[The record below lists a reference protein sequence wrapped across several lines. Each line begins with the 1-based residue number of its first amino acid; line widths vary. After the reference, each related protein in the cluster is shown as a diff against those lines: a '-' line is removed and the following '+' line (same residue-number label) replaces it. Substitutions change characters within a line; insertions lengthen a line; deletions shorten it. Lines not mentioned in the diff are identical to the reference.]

1 MVKVKQVNVTAN
13 YAWSPAELHP
23 IQLATA
29 TAAQQLDAT
38 FSTSAN
44 LSLYSVDLADSSKE
58 LKLAGQVDIPTRF
71 YKVIWGNTGYES
83 STGESKGLIV
93 CGADNGLINIY
104 DPTKLIDNTDSEAA
118 LVNTNNKHTGPV
130 KALDFNPFQKNL
142 YASGA
147 TDSEIFIWDLK
158 NPSNPMTPGKKT
170 EPLASISC
178 VAWNRQVQHI
188 LGSSTSVTSGPC
200 CVVWDLRKN
209 APIIKVSDPSG
220 RMQCS
225 EIAWH
230 PEVATQLVLA
240 SEDDRSPVVQ
250 LWDLRFANSPLRA
263 LENHHRGVLSVA
275 WCQQDPDLLLSCGK
289 DNRVLCWNPNTTPP
303 EILYEMP
310 SAAQWCF
317 DVQWCPRNPAMVSM
331 GSFDGH
337 ISIHSMMGGSTYT
350 EMPSKQ
356 QQDALAESF
365 GGNAFASAPDVHQPQ
380 SPKKVISMP
389 LKKPPKWICKPCGS
403 TFSFGGK
410 LVTFESTKPSN
421 NEEQQVVRRTV
432 TIHQVV
438 TENDFITRSEE
449 LQTALSSTQYADYCQ
464 KKLESAGSVF
474 EEDLW
479 SFMKAKFE
487 SEPRKQFLHLLGYDV
502 NKIRAKI
509 TSLIGAEEEE
519 KLATKMDDLSTSIDS
534 ADTSQSGEGAEAFEL
549 IAANKSAESIKST
562 TESPMKPL
570 VIPSGDTD
578 PDSLIS
584 QALLVGDYE
593 SAVNLC
599 LRENRMADAIVLAIA
614 GGPQLL
620 ERTQKAYFS
629 RCTSKIGRLMLAVA
643 TKNWAE
649 IVRSCDLGNWKEALA
664 TLLTYSNKEEMNALC
679 DELGERLE
687 ANPEQKIHA
696 CLCYVCSGNVER
708 LVRCWD
714 SVAQVKDTEK
724 ATPEAL
730 QDLIEKVMVLRKA
743 VEGMVG
749 LGIGQAAAEKLSSY
763 ASILASQGKL
773 EAALGYLPDSVEK
786 PEIQLLRERLR
797 YALGVQQQQQQS
809 QQQNYQRQQ
818 YSRGTTQQQ
827 PGYRQP
833 GYVEPVQPQPTFQP
847 MQNQSQQPVVPDSA
861 INNPYSA
868 NRRIQPKPG
877 YTASAPGN
885 LYIPQQ
891 PTATSGA
898 PNTMNGYSPAMVP
911 SQPTKGVYQPPTVPV
926 SRAPDPMI
934 PQQPTSYAPQP
945 SPTANSAPTASNG
958 GWNDPP
964 SLNPNRVPKKKKMPN
979 SLHGYANSKL
989 ACDTQG
995 LQYLIP
1001 NTPIPSV
1008 TLPASDNK
1016 QASAQPFAP
1025 QNYNLMTPTQPI
1037 SAPAPLAPGMQPGFP
1052 QPMQPGMAPVSAP
1065 NYIMQPNGPPG
1076 APVGAQPQAP
1086 APSLPTSAAKDVPKA
1101 PIPQEHQILHT
1112 HFDNLIKQCLAQAS
1126 NAQTKRKLED
1136 CERRM
1141 EFLYDKLRANTLSPH
1156 IVTGLHQVAQF
1167 VSAHDYASGL
1177 RQHTQIVSS
1186 SNFSEISAFMPGLK
1200 SMLQIASQMRV

>member
-464 KKLESAGSVF
+464 KKLESASSVF

-749 LGIGQAAAEKLSSY
+749 LGIGHAAAEKLSSY

-797 YALGVQQQQQQS
+797 YALGVQQQQQQ
-809 QQQNYQRQQ
+809 NYQRQQ

-833 GYVEPVQPQPTFQP
+833 GYVQPVQPQPTFQP

-891 PTATSGA
+891 PTTTSGA
-898 PNTMNGYSPAMVP
+898 PNTMNGYSPAM
-911 SQPTKGVYQPPTVPV
+911 
-926 SRAPDPMI
+926 
-934 PQQPTSYAPQP
+934 
-945 SPTANSAPTASNG
+945 
-958 GWNDPP
+958 
-964 SLNPNRVPKKKKMPN
+964 
-979 SLHGYANSKL
+979 
-989 ACDTQG
+989 
-995 LQYLIP
+995 
-1001 NTPIPSV
+1001 
-1008 TLPASDNK
+1008 
-1016 QASAQPFAP
+1016 ASAQPFAP

-1076 APVGAQPQAP
+1076 APVGAQAAFIETPVQTVTEENDNICEPQAP